1 MVTISAVES
10 LEGEFAMAK
19 AMHRGSGVSEKGF
32 SKRMCTN
39 VAWALIAYTMLLIF
53 VVTPQM
59 PHEGMVIWP
68 YFLLVVFVA
77 LMVPFCRKIERRWR
91 NLDGSELSDSGLK
104 TRFAIDR
111 TKLWMVAIGVPVLL
125 SLFFRAL

>member
-1 MVTISAVES
+1 
-10 LEGEFAMAK
+10 MAK
-19 AMHRGSGVSEKGF
+19 AMHRDSTHSENSF

-39 VAWALIAYTMLLIF
+39 VAWALITYTMMLIF

-77 LMVPFCRKIERRWR
+77 MMVPFCRKIERRWR
-91 NLDGSELSDSGLK
+91 TLDDSELSDSGLK

-111 TKLWMVAIGVPVLL
+111 TKLWMVAIGVPLLL
-125 SLFFRAL
+125 SAFFIAI